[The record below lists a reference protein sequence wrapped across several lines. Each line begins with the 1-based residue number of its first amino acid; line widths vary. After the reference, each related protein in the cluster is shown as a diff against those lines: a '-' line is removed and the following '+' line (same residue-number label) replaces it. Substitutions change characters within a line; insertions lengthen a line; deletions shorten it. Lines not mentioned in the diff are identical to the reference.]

1 MTANEMITN
10 ILQKQIKCQEK
21 KDNLTTENNI
31 RQLPTKK
38 RKKIFVVDD
47 STIKNITDMGISSL
61 TLRLQISARVIT

>member
-1 MTANEMITN
+1 MITN

-38 RKKIFVVDD
+38 RKKIFVVGD

-61 TLRLQISARVIT
+61 TLRIQISARVIT

>member
-1 MTANEMITN
+1 MPR
-10 ILQKQIKCQEK
+10 K

-38 RKKIFVVDD
+38 RKKIFVVGD